1 MLGERTRTGRVGC
14 AIKYVTTV
22 CSVALTLAVTG
33 CAGSGSL
40 QKKAYM
46 DSDKGRKGFI
56 GYEFPLNK

>member
-1 MLGERTRTGRVGC
+1 
-14 AIKYVTTV
+14 
-22 CSVALTLAVTG
+22 VALTLAVTG

-46 DSDKGRKGFI
+46 DSDKGGKGFI